1 MKKAVSVFWFRRDL
15 RWQDNA
21 GLYYALYQA
30 KLEGH
35 QVLPI
40 FVFDKT
46 TGSVGIGTS
55 SLGYPLQVRRV
66 GGAGTLGISID
77 NVKAVNICSD

>member
-1 MKKAVSVFWFRRDL
+1 MKKPISVFWFRRDL

-35 QVLPI
+35 QVLPL
-40 FVFDKT
+40 FVFDKNILAQ
-46 TGSVGIGTS
+46 IGRAH
-55 SLGYPLQVRRV
+55 V
-66 GGAGTLGISID
+66 
-77 NVKAVNICSD
+77 

>member
-15 RWQDNA
+15 RWQDNV

-40 FVFDKT
+40 FVLDKN
-46 TGSVGIGTS
+46 ILQ
-55 SLGYPLQVRRV
+55 SLQYALFE
-66 GGAGTLGISID
+66 LISH
-77 NVKAVNICSD
+77 